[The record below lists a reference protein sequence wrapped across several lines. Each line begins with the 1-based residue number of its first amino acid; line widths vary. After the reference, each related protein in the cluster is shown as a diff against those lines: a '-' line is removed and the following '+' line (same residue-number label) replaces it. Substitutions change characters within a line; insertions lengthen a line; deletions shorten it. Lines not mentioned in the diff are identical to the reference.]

1 MKRDDAGF
9 TMVELMVAILLIA
22 IGILPVAMV
31 QSRSTR
37 DVVATG
43 QSTRAL
49 SIAQDRMEVTRTSGF
64 SAAIVDSGV
73 VTGGFT
79 WKTNLTNMST
89 TLKRVDVTV
98 SWTSR
103 GAAQSLQISD
113 LISDR

>member
-1 MKRDDAGF
+1 MNRADAGF

-49 SIAQDRMEVTRTSGF
+49 SVAQDQMEVMRTAGF
-64 SAAIVDSGV
+64 STAKIDSGYV
-73 VTGGFT
+73 AVFN
-79 WKTNLTNMST
+79 WKTNVTSLST

-98 SWTSR
+98 TWTNKGVS
-103 GAAQSLQISD
+103 QSLQISD
-113 LISDR
+113 LLSDR

>member
-1 MKRDDAGF
+1 MKRADAGF

-49 SIAQDRMEVTRTSGF
+49 SIAQDQMEVVRTSGF
-64 SAAIVDSGV
+64 TTAKIDSGQ
-73 VTGGFT
+73 VTGFS
-79 WKTNLTNMST
+79 WKTNLTNVSA
-89 TLKRVDVTV
+89 TLKRADVTV
-98 SWTSR
+98 SWTQR
-103 GAAQSLQISD
+103 GVPQSLQISD

>member
-1 MKRDDAGF
+1 MKRADAGF

-49 SIAQDRMEVTRTSGF
+49 SIAQDQMEVVRTSGF
-64 SAAIVDSGV
+64 STAKIDSGL
-73 VTGGFT
+73 VTGFT
-79 WKTNLTNMST
+79 WKTDLTSLSVS
-89 TLKRVDVTV
+89 LKRVDVTV
-98 SWTSR
+98 SWTNK
-103 GAAQSLQISD
+103 GVAQSLQISD